1 MNNVPVKN
9 VRNVVLV
16 GHAAS
21 GKTSIAEAL
30 LNVAGMTTRLGSVPD
45 KNTVSDCTHEE
56 QERQVSVYATNLF
69 LRHNDH
75 NIFLSDTPGYA
86 DFLGQVIAN
95 VKVADAAIVV
105 IDAVHGIEVGTRQIW
120 KLLEANA
127 IPRMIVL
134 NKLDKENAR
143 FAELVN
149 ELAESFGNGCVPV
162 MIPNGT
168 DQHFSAVTE
177 IIGGKGAVA
186 DPELYETYRTKVVEA
201 VAETDEALMEKYFAE
216 ETLAEEELINGLR
229 KGINATQLFPIA
241 VSGATKSLGIEE
253 LLKCVLAYLPSPE
266 DRGEKGVEDGE
277 GLKPDPALPAAAHV
291 FKTVTD
297 PFVGQLTFFRVY
309 QGTISSS
316 SEVMNITREHKER
329 FGELMIIQGKEQIA
343 VDKAT
348 PGDIVA
354 IAKLKYTSINDTLGS
369 AKVTFK
375 TIEFPNP
382 VMTLALQ
389 TAKQG
394 DEEKLWEG
402 LSRLSHEDPTLQVE
416 RNPET
421 HQLLASGL
429 GDVHLDVIFKILKEK
444 FKVDVVTSTP
454 KVAYHETL
462 RGTADVR
469 YRYKKQ
475 SGGAGQFA
483 EIAIRVR
490 PNERDKGY
498 EFVNKIVGGVI
509 SNQFIPSVDK
519 GIHACMKDG
528 VIAGCQVVDIVVEL
542 YDGKEHPVDS
552 KDIAFQIAGKHA
564 ISQAI
569 EKANPILL
577 EPIMHV
583 DITCPQEYMGD
594 INGIINS
601 KRGQIMGM
609 DIQGTMQVIK
619 ALVPQAEM
627 FRFCSE
633 LRSITG
639 GRGSFSMELSHYNE
653 VPPNIMQQVAEAYR
667 KSKKKEED

>member
-1 MNNVPVKN
+1 
-9 VRNVVLV
+9 
-16 GHAAS
+16 
-21 GKTSIAEAL
+21 
-30 LNVAGMTTRLGSVPD
+30 
-45 KNTVSDCTHEE
+45 
-56 QERQVSVYATNLF
+56 
-69 LRHNDH
+69 
-75 NIFLSDTPGYA
+75 
-86 DFLGQVIAN
+86 
-95 VKVADAAIVV
+95 
-105 IDAVHGIEVGTRQIW
+105 
-120 KLLEANA
+120 
-127 IPRMIVL
+127 
-134 NKLDKENAR
+134 
-143 FAELVN
+143 
-149 ELAESFGNGCVPV
+149 
-162 MIPNGT
+162 
-168 DQHFSAVTE
+168 
-177 IIGGKGAVA
+177 
-186 DPELYETYRTKVVEA
+186 
-201 VAETDEALMEKYFAE
+201 
-216 ETLAEEELINGLR
+216 
-229 KGINATQLFPIA
+229 
-241 VSGATKSLGIEE
+241 
-253 LLKCVLAYLPSPE
+253 
-266 DRGEKGVEDGE
+266 
-277 GLKPDPALPAAAHV
+277 
-291 FKTVTD
+291 
-297 PFVGQLTFFRVY
+297 
-309 QGTISSS
+309 
-316 SEVMNITREHKER
+316 
-329 FGELMIIQGKEQIA
+329 
-343 VDKAT
+343 
-348 PGDIVA
+348 
-354 IAKLKYTSINDTLGS
+354 
-369 AKVTFK
+369 
-375 TIEFPNP
+375 
-382 VMTLALQ
+382 
-389 TAKQG
+389 
-394 DEEKLWEG
+394 
-402 LSRLSHEDPTLQVE
+402 
-416 RNPET
+416 
-421 HQLLASGL
+421 
-429 GDVHLDVIFKILKEK
+429 VIFKILKEK

-469 YRYKKQ
+469 YRHKKQ